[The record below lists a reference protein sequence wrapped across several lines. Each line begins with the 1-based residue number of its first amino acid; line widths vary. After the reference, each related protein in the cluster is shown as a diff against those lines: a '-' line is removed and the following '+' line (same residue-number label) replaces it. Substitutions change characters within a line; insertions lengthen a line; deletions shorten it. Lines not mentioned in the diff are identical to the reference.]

1 MKGIDE
7 AKAFYEEYGR
17 EMIRSKFPE
26 YESRIAVGL
35 AGHGSECY
43 GYDDEI
49 SRDHDFTKGFCLWIT
64 DADDILTGIELAKAY
79 RELPIGEA
87 QQNSALGGGRGVS
100 RIGFFYRRY
109 TGSSGAPRS
118 LEQWIATP
126 ENALC
131 EAANGQ
137 VWRDD
142 LGAFTAEREKILY
155 GMPEDAR
162 KKKLSARAALMA
174 QSGQYNYAR
183 CLKRGQQ
190 GAAMLALNEFVKAS
204 GEMIYLLNKKHSPYY
219 KWMFKGM
226 EELKILG
233 DMREP
238 LEFLLLGDNDDAGLI
253 TKSGVV
259 EDICAAVIKELKNQK
274 LTDGNWDYLEPH
286 AFEIA
291 ERIEDD
297 GIRAMHIMEG

>member
-1 MKGIDE
+1 MKGLDE

-17 EMIRSKFPE
+17 EMIISKFPE

-87 QQNSALGGGRGVS
+87 QQNSALGGSRGVS

-109 TGSSGAPRS
+109 TGSSGAPGS

-137 VWRDD
+137 VWQDA

-259 EDICAAVIKELKNQK
+259 EDICAAVIRELKNQK
-274 LTDGNWDYLEPH
+274 LTDGNWDYMEPH

>member
-1 MKGIDE
+1 MKGIEE

-17 EMIRSKFPE
+17 EMLNKKFPRF
-26 YESRIAVGL
+26 ESRIAVGL

-64 DADDILTGIELAKAY
+64 DEDDIITGIELSKAY
-79 RELPIGEA
+79 RELPIGAAE
-87 QQNSALGGGRGVS
+87 QNSALGGGRGVS

-109 TGSSGAPRS
+109 TGSSGAPKS

-126 ENALC
+126 ENALA

-142 LGAFTAEREKILY
+142 LGLFTAEREKILY

-162 KKKLSARAALMA
+162 KKKLSARAAIMA
-174 QSGQYNYAR
+174 QSGQYNFAR
-183 CLKRGQQ
+183 CIRRGQE
-190 GAAMLALNEFVKAS
+190 GAAMLALGEFVKAA

-219 KWMFKGM
+219 KWMFRGM
-226 EELKILG
+226 DELDILG
-233 DMREP
+233 NMREP
-238 LEFLLLGDNDDAGLI
+238 LEFLLLGDNDESGKI
-253 TKSGVV
+253 TKSEVV
-259 EDICAAVIKELKNQK
+259 EDICAAVIKELRNQK
-274 LTDGNWDYLEPH
+274 LTDGSWDYLEPH

-291 ERIEDD
+291 ERIEDRA
-297 GIRAMHIMEG
+297 IRAMHVMEG

>member
-1 MKGIDE
+1 MKGIEE
-7 AKAFYEEYGR
+7 AKAFYEQYGR
-17 EMIRSKFPE
+17 EMLRRKFPE
-26 YESRIAVGL
+26 FESRIAVGL

-64 DADDILTGIELAKAY
+64 DEDDIVTGIELAKAY
-79 RELPIGEA
+79 RQLPLEAA

-109 TGSSGAPRS
+109 TGSSGAPKS
-118 LEQWIATP
+118 LEQWVATP
-126 ENALC
+126 ESALA

-142 LGAFTAEREKILY
+142 LGVFTAEREKILY
-155 GMPEDAR
+155 GMPDDAW
-162 KKKLSARAALMA
+162 KKKLSARAAIMA

-183 CLKRGQQ
+183 CIRRGQD
-190 GAAMLALNEFVKAS
+190 GAAMLALGEFVKAA

-219 KWMFKGM
+219 KWMFRGM
-226 EELKILG
+226 DELNVLR

-238 LEFLLLGDNDDAGLI
+238 LEFLLLGDNDETGKV

-259 EDICAAVIKELKNQK
+259 EDICAAVIKELHKQG
-274 LTDGNWDYLEPH
+274 LSDGNWDYLEPH

-291 ERIEDD
+291 ERIEDR
-297 GIRAMHIMEG
+297 GIRSMHIMEG